1 MHYGALFLALAM
13 YLLLKHENRQR
24 HFLVFLAGASLGLVA
39 LFKHNIGAYALLGS
53 VLFLIFENLGN
64 ARQTSAMSD
73 KLKFIGHLEY
83 RGPLVLLIGSATA
96 IAPALGYMQLKD
108 ALAPMTRTLLFGPGE
123 FLLNRLAI
131 PLSPATAYR
140 R

>member
-1 MHYGALFLALAM
+1 
-13 YLLLKHENRQR
+13 
-24 HFLVFLAGASLGLVA
+24 VA
-39 LFKHNIGAYALLGS
+39 LFKHNIGAYALVGS
-53 VLFLIFENLGN
+53 VVFLIFENLGN

-73 KLKFIGHLEY
+73 KLKFVGHLEY

-131 PLSPATAYR
+131 PLSPVAPLLFVAALAVTTYTTYKLRGHPPIAVPPWLILIA
-140 R
+140 